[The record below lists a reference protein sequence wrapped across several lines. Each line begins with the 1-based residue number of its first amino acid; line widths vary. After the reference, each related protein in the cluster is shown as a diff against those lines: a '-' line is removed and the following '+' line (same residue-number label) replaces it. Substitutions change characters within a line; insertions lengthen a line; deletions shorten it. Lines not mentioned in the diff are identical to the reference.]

1 MGELLEKLRPL
12 IEEMEKQGKTAK
24 NLAEIEAMII
34 REGKTL
40 LGTAFE
46 TLAEQQQGISPPKVP
61 LRQGD
66 GAKGK
71 TADKSAKPVGR
82 T

>member
-1 MGELLEKLRPL
+1 MEKLGPL
-12 IEEMEKQGKTAK
+12 IEEMEKQGKSAK

-46 TLAEQQQGISPPKVP
+46 TLAEERQGISPPKVP
-61 LRQGD
+61 MRQGT

-71 TADKSAKPVGR
+71 TTGKRAKPVEG

>member
-1 MGELLEKLRPL
+1 MEKLAPL
-12 IEEMEKQGKTAK
+12 IEEMEKQGEAAK

-46 TLAEQQQGISPPKVP
+46 TLAEERQGISPPKVP
-61 LRQGD
+61 LREGV

-71 TADKSAKPVGR
+71 TTGKSAKPMGR
-82 T
+82 A